1 MNNEIIEEKSWWKRN
16 WKWFFPL
23 LSFILISIVLF
34 FSSGMGGH
42 MTHFAQAYVDTEL
55 YENAIKK
62 AQLNKKVTNVLGE
75 LEPIDNLAIL
85 EGEVHYFN
93 DNKSVDLSIRVKGSK
108 RKASM
113 DIAADRINGEWN
125 YRKINIRIKKPIE
138 EKQTIEII
146 KQSE

>member
-1 MNNEIIEEKSWWKRN
+1 MNNEIIERKSWWKRN
-16 WKWFFPL
+16 WKWFLPL
-23 LSFILISIVLF
+23 MSFTLISIVLF

-42 MTHFAQAYVDTEL
+42 MTDFAQAYADTEL
-55 YENAIKK
+55 YENALEK
-62 AQLNKKVTNVLGE
+62 AQRNKRVTDLLGE

-85 EGEVHYFN
+85 EGEVCYSE

-113 DIAADRINGEWN
+113 DISANRINGEWN
-125 YRKINIRIKKPIE
+125 YNKINIRIKKPIE

-146 KQSE
+146 SQSE